1 MLRTVLTC
9 FTVLLFQAGSA
20 AQVSD
25 SVWPI
30 HSPDRPHPQDVTPG
44 SQPGAAPSDAIIL
57 FNGKTTNGWQT
68 TIGGPALWTV
78 HDGVLEVKPGS
89 GDIETVQKFG
99 DCQLHVEWAE
109 PPSSKADDDDEG
121 NSGVILMGLFE
132 VQVLDSYHRQV
143 PIYAD
148 GMGGAIYG
156 QYPPLVNA
164 SLPPGAWQSYD
175 ILFRR
180 PRFDSSGAL
189 LRAARI
195 TVLQNGILVQ
205 DAVRPTG
212 STSWFDRAPYID
224 LGDQL
229 PLVLQDHFSSV
240 QFRNIW
246 VRPLPP
252 EPEPLPPRFVVDLK
266 PSEADLQSF
275 IGEYAE
281 GPVILKIAAAEH
293 GLVAQLG
300 QDYQGK
306 YYGFSWPLHLI
317 DKDSFLGILPDG
329 GLPLHLG
336 FVRDDKG
343 AVTSAVVHQAG
354 AFRSFA
360 RKP

>member
-1 MLRTVLTC
+1 MGRT
-9 FTVLLFQAGSA
+9 
-20 AQVSD
+20 
-25 SVWPI
+25 
-30 HSPDRPHPQDVTPG
+30 
-44 SQPGAAPSDAIIL
+44 
-57 FNGKTTNGWQT
+57 
-68 TIGGPALWTV
+68 
-78 HDGVLEVKPGS
+78 
-89 GDIETVQKFG
+89 
-99 DCQLHVEWAE
+99 
-109 PPSSKADDDDEG
+109 PSSKAFDDGEG

-148 GMGGAIYG
+148 GMGGGIYG

-189 LRAARI
+189 LSAARI

-205 DAVRPTG
+205 DSVRPTG

-229 PLVLQDHFSSV
+229 PLVLQDHSSPV
-240 QFRNIW
+240 RFRNIW

-252 EPEPLPPRFVVDLK
+252 EPEPLPSRFVVDLK
-266 PSEADLQSF
+266 PSEADLRSF
-275 IGEYAE
+275 VGEYAE

-306 YYGFSWPLHLI
+306 YYWSSWPLHLI

-329 GLPLHLG
+329 GLPLHSG

-354 AFRSFA
+354 AFHNFA